1 MSVSPARSSA
11 ARIRTTGSPTDA
23 TIGGRPTH
31 RRRTLLPAQLR
42 PRRRQQQLD
51 PATVIARQRRVF
63 GGVKIGAAFFGWVT
77 AVGMTVL
84 LTLGVLTL
92 MIAIGVVLGTDP
104 DSATDGAASNAVAVS
119 ILGAILLAVVLFGA
133 FLCGGYVAAR
143 MARFDGL
150 LQGVAVCGWTVGVPV
165 ALFLL
170 ALVLDLGF
178 RDVALSLLPSIATA
192 VLGLGALGVAALGA
206 ITGGLIGERYHRV
219 VDQVGLTGGP
229 TEGAG
234 AEERA

>member
-1 MSVSPARSSA
+1 MSVTPAR
-11 ARIRTTGSPTDA
+11 IGTGTVLPTQL
-23 TIGGRPTH
+23 
-31 RRRTLLPAQLR
+31 RRRRSRHRIGPEA
-42 PRRRQQQLD
+42 
-51 PATVIARQRRVF
+51 VVARQRRVF
-63 GGVKIGAAFFGWVT
+63 GGVQVGAAFFGWVT

-84 LTLGVLTL
+84 LTSGVLAL

-104 DSATDGAASNAVAVS
+104 NSATDGAASNAVAVS

-178 RDVALSLLPSIATA
+178 RDVALSLVPGIATVA
-192 VLGLGALGVAALGA
+192 LGLGALGVAALGA
-206 ITGGLIGERYHRV
+206 VAGGLLGERYHRV
-219 VDQVGLTGGP
+219 VDRVGLTESLP
-229 TEGAG
+229 SDAD